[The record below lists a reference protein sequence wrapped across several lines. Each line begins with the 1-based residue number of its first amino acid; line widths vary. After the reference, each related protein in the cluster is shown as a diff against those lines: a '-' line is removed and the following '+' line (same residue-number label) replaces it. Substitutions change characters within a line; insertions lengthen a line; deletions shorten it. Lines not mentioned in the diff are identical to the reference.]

1 MHNLVMRFK
10 GRTTSEGRELIVKE
24 KPSVITVGFKNSGVS
39 GDDGEPITNVARI
52 ERTGEAYRV
61 GWFYDDGEEPA
72 DSSEFTRE
80 EDLVAAVD
88 KEIQQRSKE
97 FGSAG
102 R

>member
-1 MHNLVMRFK
+1 MHNLVMRFN
-10 GRTTSEGRELIVKE
+10 GRTTSEGHELIVKE
-24 KPSVITVGFKNSGVS
+24 KPNLISVGFKYSGES
-39 GDDGEPITNVARI
+39 GDDAEPIINVARI
-52 ERTGEAYRV
+52 ERTGDAYRV

-88 KEIQQRSKE
+88 KAIEERSRE